1 MIATQRTAH
10 GPCGFCHRQD
20 VLEDDITCQPCYV
33 RLHGHERPPRR
44 YWLPRPVVSLVRE
57 TARFLC
63 CVVVS

>member
-1 MIATQRTAH
+1 MTAALRTRH
-10 GPCGFCHRQD
+10 GLCGLCDHD
-20 VLEDDITCQPCYV
+20 GVLADDIACEPCYV

-63 CVVVS
+63 CVGVI